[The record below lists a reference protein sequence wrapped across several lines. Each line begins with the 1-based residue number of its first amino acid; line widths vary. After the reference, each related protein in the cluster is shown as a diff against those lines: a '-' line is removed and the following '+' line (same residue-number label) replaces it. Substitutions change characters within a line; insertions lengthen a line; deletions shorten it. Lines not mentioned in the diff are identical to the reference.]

1 MWILL
6 FLITCWGILAFLTNH
21 QRQSLLIITFLG
33 TGGFQL
39 LPIHW
44 FWSPLLLVKPYDYA
58 FAAMGAIF
66 LLRTKELG
74 QVLAQERIA
83 RLAVVYMGFLTLVL
97 VASIGAFSYSPIQ
110 SVQSARVFFW
120 PAFLLLF
127 LLVDKAVLERF
138 MKLLFP
144 IVLILSVIYLLQPIT
159 GKTIINPSGEYYNPY
174 IGSTDMKRYLSTP
187 DFLIFFLLLA
197 YHRICTYDGKSLWAR
212 IGQWL
217 AFLIFSSVQIVSLT
231 RSAILGTGTALL
243 YLSKRLVNPV
253 LVVFFLAAA
262 AIGLAVAYSTST
274 TIEHRVDDSLKDI
287 SATLDGR
294 FLGRDAAKDG
304 NLSFRIA
311 HINERLSHVLDSVK
325 RWPMGIGFIHED
337 SAAAQNLGF
346 KQGLPNP
353 FTGRVI
359 QVDTGDNAWSVV
371 IIKTG
376 LAGLGLLLV
385 FLISSFRAA
394 GKTRDVYA
402 VTYRG
407 ALVYFLITSFF
418 SSNFISPN
426 VMLPLMLFLAMA
438 VRTREAVAPAHEPVA
453 RNAGVHQDTT
463 KPIGSARNSP
473 AQLALTSRQG
483 QA

>member
-6 FLITCWGILAFLTNH
+6 LLITCWGTLAFVTNH
-21 QRQSLLIITFLG
+21 QRQSLLIVTFLG

-58 FAAMGAIF
+58 YVAMGAIF
-66 LLRTKELG
+66 LLRAKELRL
-74 QVLAQERIA
+74 VLAGEPIA
-83 RLAVVYMGFLTLVL
+83 RLAVVYMGFLSIIL
-97 VASIGAFSYSPIQ
+97 VASIGALSYSPIQ

-127 LLVDKAVLERF
+127 LLVDRTALDRF

-144 IVLILSVIYLLQPIT
+144 IVLILSVLYLLQPIT

-174 IGSTDMKRYLSTP
+174 IGATDMKRYLSTP
-187 DFLIFFLLLA
+187 DFLIFFLLYA
-197 YHRICTYDGKSLWAR
+197 YHRICAYEGKSLWTR
-212 IGQWL
+212 LVQWL
-217 AFLIFSSVQIVSLT
+217 AFLVFSSVQLVSLT
-231 RSAILGTGTALL
+231 RSAILGTGAALL
-243 YLSKRLVNPV
+243 YMSKRLVNPV
-253 LVVFFLAAA
+253 LVLFVMSAAT
-262 AIGLAVAYSTST
+262 IGLAVAYSAST
-274 TIEHRVDDSLKDI
+274 TVEHRIDDSLKDI

-304 NLSFRIA
+304 NLSFRVA
-311 HINERLSHVLDSVK
+311 HINERLTYVLDSVK
-325 RWPMGIGFIHED
+325 RWPIGIGFIHED

-346 KQGLPNP
+346 KHGLPNP
-353 FTGRVI
+353 FTGRVV
-359 QVDTGDNAWSVV
+359 QVDTGDNAWSVL

-376 LAGLGLLLV
+376 LVGLGLLLV
-385 FLISSFRAA
+385 FLVSSFRAA
-394 GKTRDVYA
+394 GNGRDAYA

-407 ALVYFLITSFF
+407 ALFYFVITSFF

-438 VRTREAVAPAHEPVA
+438 VRSSESVVPVSRRTGIVRTKSPPTEGVCGKPAQMA
-453 RNAGVHQDTT
+453 
-463 KPIGSARNSP
+463 ISAR
-473 AQLALTSRQG
+473 QG
-483 QA
+483 GV